1 MATPRSTRPAATSL
15 GERSDIVRIVVV
27 EAQALRTKIDNL
39 MASRPEL
46 DDQFLLQAISAVIS
60 GDADA
65 HIGVS
70 CINLL

>member
-1 MATPRSTRPAATSL
+1 M
-15 GERSDIVRIVVV
+15 
-27 EAQALRTKIDNL
+27 RTKIDNL

-46 DDQFLLQAISAVIS
+46 NDQFLLQAISAVIS

-70 CINLL
+70 SINLL